1 MDDRAGGNGIF
12 GGNRVAE
19 LKNKKS
25 EKIETPALADDRVV
39 AFLKAHPDFI
49 SRYPDLLETLELKH
63 SSGSAVSL
71 IERQVDILR
80 AKNQR
85 LEDRLE
91 RLLEAARDNEKR
103 SDHVHKLART
113 LIRAPSLAGVIA
125 GLRQCMREDF
135 GVDEVFVGLSPS
147 VFKRH
152 DIEGL
157 TVIEAD
163 GKIAKAYENF
173 FRTRLTECGAIS
185 EAKARLLFAKA
196 ENLPQSAAIVP
207 MEKEKNLGML
217 ALGSK
222 DPERFQPRQGK
233 LFLDLTAELISAAV
247 RARL

>member
-1 MDDRAGGNGIF
+1 M
-12 GGNRVAE
+12 AE

-25 EKIETPALADDRVV
+25 EKIEAPLLVDGQVV
-39 AFLKAHPDFI
+39 SFLKAHPDFL
-49 SRYPDLLETLELKH
+49 SRFPDLLETIELKH

-91 RLLEAARDNEKR
+91 RLLDAARENEKR

-125 GLRQCMREDF
+125 GLRTCMREDI
-135 GVDEVFVGLSPS
+135 GVDEVFVGLSPAA
-147 VFKRH
+147 FKRH
-152 DIEGL
+152 DIDGL
-157 TVIEAD
+157 VVIEPD
-163 GKIAKAYENF
+163 GKIGKAYENF
-173 FRTRLTECGAIS
+173 FRTRLTECGPIN
-185 EAKARLLFAKA
+185 EAKAKLLFPKA
-196 ENLPQSAAIVP
+196 EALPQSAAIVP
-207 MEKEKNLGML
+207 LEKEKNLGML

-247 RARL
+247 RARI